1 MVMATV
7 LGFIFAVLEIK
18 NHMKARLKRLKRV
31 SNATRATEPK
41 RYTHPREFAPGPV
54 HGSLITI

>member
-18 NHMKARLKRLKRV
+18 NHMKARLKRLTRLKR
-31 SNATRATEPK
+31 NACK
-41 RYTHPREFAPGPV
+41 RTQTLYTPAGVCARPLSWQPH
-54 HGSLITI
+54 HY